1 MFFTTLYRFFF
12 SFSLIFYN
20 NRSSHNI
27 HSSGREITC
36 INMYN
41 NNNNNNNHTMLSGWP
56 SCPTCGVQQC
66 VIMFVDNVEGVCQTN
81 IHLLNNKLNTYCHYF
96 FSVFY
101 SEG

>member
-41 NNNNNNNHTMLSGWP
+41 NNNNNNNNNNPPFASWQLIYRIFYPKEYACSLSKIVNFRKDD
-56 SCPTCGVQQC
+56 T
-66 VIMFVDNVEGVCQTN
+66 VDV
-81 IHLLNNKLNTYCHYF
+81 
-96 FSVFY
+96 
-101 SEG
+101 